1 MKYPRILLCGD
12 SAVDVEFGDVISD
25 EINQKIRN
33 FTNVLK
39 KEEITGI
46 TDIIPTF
53 RSVLINYDPRFL
65 LYDEMKEIIEKLL
78 KVDDSGDVQ
87 KVRIFQIPVCY
98 GGEYGPDL
106 VDVAEYGN
114 MTEKE
119 VIELHANRNYLI
131 YMLGFLP
138 GFAYLG
144 GMDPRLETPRLSN
157 PRIRIPTG
165 SVGIGG
171 AQTGIYPLDSPG
183 GWRLIGTT
191 PIRPYDP
198 DREPPILYEAGDY
211 IRFVPITP
219 EEFEKIRQLEEQGQ
233 YEYQILEEGE

>member
-1 MKYPRILLCGD
+1 M
-12 SAVDVEFGDVISD
+12 
-25 EINQKIRN
+25 
-33 FTNVLK
+33 
-39 KEEITGI
+39 
-46 TDIIPTF
+46 
-53 RSVLINYDPRFL
+53 
-65 LYDEMKEIIEKLL
+65 
-78 KVDDSGDVQ
+78 
-87 KVRIFQIPVCY
+87 
-98 GGEYGPDL
+98 
-106 VDVAEYGN
+106 
-114 MTEKE
+114 
-119 VIELHANRNYLI
+119 
-131 YMLGFLP
+131 
-138 GFAYLG
+138 
-144 GMDPRLETPRLSN
+144 SN

>member
-65 LYDEMKEIIEKLL
+65 LYDEMKEIIERLL
-78 KVDDSGDVQ
+78 KVDDAGDAQ

-106 VDVAEYGN
+106 ADVAEYGN
-114 MTEKE
+114 MK
-119 VIELHANRNYLI
+119 
-131 YMLGFLP
+131 
-138 GFAYLG
+138 
-144 GMDPRLETPRLSN
+144 
-157 PRIRIPTG
+157 
-165 SVGIGG
+165 
-171 AQTGIYPLDSPG
+171 
-183 GWRLIGTT
+183 
-191 PIRPYDP
+191 
-198 DREPPILYEAGDY
+198 
-211 IRFVPITP
+211 
-219 EEFEKIRQLEEQGQ
+219 KK
-233 YEYQILEEGE
+233 

>member
-65 LYDEMKEIIEKLL
+65 LYDEMKEIIERVL
-78 KVDDSGDVQ
+78 KVDDAGDAQ

-106 VDVAEYGN
+106 ADVAEYGN

-119 VIELHANRNYLI
+119 VIELHAQS
-131 YMLGFLP
+131 LGQK
-138 GFAYLG
+138 
-144 GMDPRLETPRLSN
+144 DQCR
-157 PRIRIPTG
+157 TG
-165 SVGIGG
+165 RHH
-171 AQTGIYPLDSPG
+171 QTLLVLFYSR
-183 GWRLIGTT
+183 W
-191 PIRPYDP
+191 
-198 DREPPILYEAGDY
+198 
-211 IRFVPITP
+211 
-219 EEFEKIRQLEEQGQ
+219 
-233 YEYQILEEGE
+233 